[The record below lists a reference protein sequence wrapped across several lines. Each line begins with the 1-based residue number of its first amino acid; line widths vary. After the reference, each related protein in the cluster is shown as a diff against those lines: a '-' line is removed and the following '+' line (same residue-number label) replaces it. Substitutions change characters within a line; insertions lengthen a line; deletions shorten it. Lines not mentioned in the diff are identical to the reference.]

1 MIKMEFV
8 LLEAYSFVDID
19 IIMPVCTVF
28 FDTIHLLSCDVLSNI
43 IYKLNRNYL
52 RVKSLLQYG

>member
-19 IIMPVCTVF
+19 IIMPLCTF
-28 FDTIHLLSCDVLSNI
+28 FYTIHLLSCDVLSNI
-43 IYKLNRNYL
+43 IHKLNITTCI
-52 RVKSLLQYG
+52 